1 MRAAWKAIIFMTLLL
16 VISLSLI
23 SYVSKVSGNV
33 EENSL
38 AYKVMN
44 IENKIDDVISDTYR
58 NIHNTIAGRKW
69 KEEL

>member
-16 VISLSLI
+16 MISLSLI

-58 NIHNTIAGRKW
+58 NIHNTIAGRK
-69 KEEL
+69 

>member
-58 NIHNTIAGRKW
+58 NIHNTIAGRK
-69 KEEL
+69 

>member
-58 NIHNTIAGRKW
+58 NIHNTIAERK
-69 KEEL
+69 

>member
-23 SYVSKVSGNV
+23 SYVGKASGNV
-33 EENSL
+33 KEDSL

-44 IENKIDDVISDTYR
+44 IENKIDNVISDTYR
-58 NIHNTIAGRKW
+58 DIHNTIVGRQ
-69 KEEL
+69 